1 MEINQINKELYER
14 AFIQNGEYGYHE
26 NATWT
31 PSIDE
36 REIEE
41 MCSSDGE
48 HYVPATPLGWR
59 DYAICRRQGLENIFS
74 QYPCVDLSQDDGL
87 HKVRRADNTIRQY
100 DKIKR
105 AEDDF
110 YVVVG
115 DDEDKF
121 FVVNLDGDVFCVAY
135 LKDESEEKV
144 ETVEKIYKPA
154 ENVVE
159 KIQIPVGDE
168 SNWTQVTKEEV
179 TGDENARKPSSE

>member
-1 MEINQINKELYER
+1 MQINQINKELYER

-36 REIEE
+36 REIEA
-41 MCSSDGE
+41 MCEGEDG

-59 DYAICRRQGLENIFS
+59 DYSICRRQGLENIFS
-74 QYPCVDLSQDDGL
+74 QYPCVDLSEDDKL
-87 HKVRRADNTIRQY
+87 HKVRRADNTIRLY

-105 AEDDF
+105 DEDDF

-121 FVVNLDGDVFCVAY
+121 FVVNPEGNLFCVSY
-135 LKDESEEKV
+135 LKGEKEKV
-144 ETVEKIYKPA
+144 ETVEETPKPA

-168 SNWTQVTKEEV
+168 SNWTNVSKEEV
-179 TGDENARKPSSE
+179 TGDENARKPSSK